1 MTTNPGLS
9 VEVPKLEKLNARL
22 ADPDFIGGP
31 LRDLLTTASIHAE
44 GVAKNTAP
52 KDTGALTRDLMS
64 EVKPLQ
70 ARVFTKRDLVYYNTM
85 EYGRRA
91 GATPP
96 SGNKLVAWAARKGLS
111 KSAAFAIA
119 RSIGRRGIK
128 GRFFMKA
135 GADSARNKM
144 PGWLAAMG
152 AKIGVNFEK
161 PL

>member
-1 MTTNPGLS
+1 MTALT
-9 VEVPKLEKLNARL
+9 VDVAKFEKLNARL
-22 ADPDFIGGP
+22 KDPEFIGGP

-52 KDTGALTRDLMS
+52 KDTGALTRDLRS
-64 EVKPLQ
+64 EVKPLYS
-70 ARVFTKRDLVYYNTM
+70 RVFTQRDLVYYNTM

-96 SGNKLVAWAARKGLS
+96 SGNKLVAWAARKGLPA
-111 KSAAFAIA
+111 SAAFAIA
-119 RSIGRRGIK
+119 KSIGRRGIK

-144 PGWLAAMG
+144 PTWLAAMG
-152 AKIGVNFEK
+152 AKIGVSFEK